1 MEKFSNFDT
10 RCCVAQSINAFETIF
25 VFSFGPHKKKIT
37 PKWHIW
43 LLVNGWAKLS
53 CFLICELFSTVVKQ
67 TQAASETHDNSSL
80 EDGEENEKAS

>member
-1 MEKFSNFDT
+1 MPKIRILLEKKVIIKGKNMFLFYKKKMEKFSNFDT

-43 LLVNGWAKLS
+43 LLVNG
-53 CFLICELFSTVVKQ
+53 
-67 TQAASETHDNSSL
+67 
-80 EDGEENEKAS
+80 

>member
-43 LLVNGWAKLS
+43 LLVNGCAGAECLRKVIPQKLMNFWKFS
-53 CFLICELFSTVVKQ
+53 KRGGLFRLKKDAGLVF
-67 TQAASETHDNSSL
+67 
-80 EDGEENEKAS
+80 